1 MKKLFTIITALFFAS
16 SVTLFAADNTPEP
29 PAQFGTITVH
39 ITGMTNLVGMFG
51 VSLYNSKKGFPGK
64 HQQACRSVM
73 KNMSSSA
80 ETVVFEH
87 LPFGSYALSVMHDEN
102 NNGKLDT
109 NFFGIPKEGVGV
121 SNNPKIGFGGPK
133 FEDCVF
139 TLDKKE
145 LEVTVAMKYRIA
157 S

>member
-1 MKKLFTIITALFFAS
+1 MKKLFTIFIALFFAS

-29 PAQFGTITVH
+29 PVQFGTITVH

-64 HQQACRSVM
+64 HEQAFASTM
-73 KNMSSSA
+73 KKVTGSND
-80 ETVVFEH
+80 TVVFEN
-87 LPFGSYALSVMHDEN
+87 LPYGNYAVSIMHDEN

-109 NFFGIPKEGVGV
+109 NFIGIPKEGVGV

-133 FEDCVF
+133 FEDSVF

-145 LEVTVAMKYRIA
+145 LEVTIAIKYRIA